1 MLQEELT
8 PDVLLSFSHVSL
20 IFLALYENR
29 NDYINA
35 MNKSSASN
43 AVNTIVTMI
52 EDIVNAK

>member
-1 MLQEELT
+1 MRQEEELT
-8 PDVLLSFSHVSL
+8 PDELLSH
-20 IFLALYENR
+20 ILARYENR